1 MQGRNPSEEE
11 DQPRM
16 EKRQTLRAEIQARK
30 KSINEVRDSSD
41 LNVGNLRKESVSN
54 NGQVFKRDKPSEDEK
69 SDQGGS
75 MLNGPKVK
83 YLGSWDSELG
93 RMVYEPIEEISSELL
108 RGQEK
113 EAQHYPPCVGNGTKE
128 QLYVVAI
135 EDNMRANLAEENCL
149 KRRKEPELIFSRA
162 QNGRGGWNAL
172 GPTISW
178 KKRARQGQGSPRKGH
193 RMAKG
198 RLRRWLLRKSQGN

>member
-1 MQGRNPSEEE
+1 
-11 DQPRM
+11 M

-108 RGQEK
+108 MGQEK

-149 KRRKEPELIFSRA
+149 KRRKEPELIFFES
-162 QNGRGGWNAL
+162 
-172 GPTISW
+172 TKW
-178 KKRARQGQGSPRKGH
+178 KRRLECSGSNHFLEEKGKTRPGIPKEGTPDGKRKIEKMVVEEVTRKLK
-193 RMAKG
+193 KG
-198 RLRRWLLRKSQGN
+198 